1 MSSQAETFIHAFLN
15 DLQSR
20 LEPIEGKIEYGNLRK
35 QVSDWEDEKGK
46 ITNLAVIYET
56 PGGSTNQIN
65 VSIHHAPA
73 SFWLLN
79 EAASTEEEFQDPSEV
94 LDRLEKQTLAI
105 PEKRRTRL
113 RSDIEDWCS
122 NGRTQAEIFTTLK
135 NLLHAEFRG
144 AQITQEELNEATR
157 FTIEMMRSL
166 RCQPDGSVGE
176 ESA

>member
-15 DLQSR
+15 ELQSR
-20 LEPIEGKIEYGNLRK
+20 LEPMEGNIEYGNLRK

-65 VSIHHAPA
+65 VSIHHAPP

-79 EAASTEEEFQDPSEV
+79 EAASTEEEIQDPSEV
-94 LDRLEKQTLAI
+94 LDRLEKQANAI

-113 RSDIEDWCS
+113 RSDIETWCS
-122 NGRTQAEIFTTLK
+122 NGRTQAEIFTALK
-135 NLLHAEFRG
+135 DLLHTEFRG
-144 AQITQEELNEATR
+144 ARITQEELNEATR

-166 RCQPDGSVGE
+166 RFQPDGSAGE